1 MQQQPSKPKWAQSF
15 TALRHTNY
23 RWFWASAVGQ
33 SVAMGMQQLTVAW
46 LILEITDSLAQFG
59 IVSLFQGVPMLI
71 FMLFGG
77 ALADKFDRLK
87 LMISS
92 TAATAVIVF
101 ALAVLTVTDHIE
113 IWQIYLS
120 AALIGAIQAVNTP
133 TRTAVVGNLVPR
145 EDLMNAVALNNT
157 LMNLARIIGPSATG
171 FIIESVGI
179 GPTLFI
185 NTGFYV
191 VGILFL
197 FPIGGVKVAPRQ
209 RKTSVFKDVI
219 DGVKYTKSNAPAW
232 AIVLLGFSAG
242 LLTFPIGQIVPA
254 FARQEM
260 NLSASGA
267 GLLQMVTGI
276 GALVASLSLA
286 TLGNYKHKNW
296 LFIGSAFVCAVPLFL
311 FALIPWFPLSMFFL
325 ALVGF
330 GTMAFL
336 NLGITL
342 LQLLVPPEY
351 AGRALSLW
359 FVGAA
364 FIFLGV
370 FPISAIGELIGLRWS
385 LGGSALLGLFFAI
398 WLGVLWP
405 PLRNMRSGLEAQ
417 QKASQ
422 LAPQSSGTSPPNP
435 K

>member
-1 MQQQPSKPKWAQSF
+1 MQQTPVAKPKFARSF

-23 RWFWASAVGQ
+23 RWFWASALSQ
-33 SVAMGMQQLTVAW
+33 SVAMGMQQLTVSW
-46 LILEITDSLAQFG
+46 LILEITDSLSQFG
-59 IVSLFQGVPMLI
+59 IVSFFQGVPMLL

-87 LMISS
+87 LMIAS
-92 TAATAVIVF
+92 ATATTLIVC
-101 ALAVLTVTDHIE
+101 ALATLTVSGHIH
-113 IWQIYLS
+113 IWHIYLS
-120 AALIGAIQAVNTP
+120 AALLGSIQAVNTP

-157 LMNLARIIGPSATG
+157 LMNLSRIIGPSITG

-197 FPIGGVKVAPRQ
+197 LPIGGVKVAPRE
-209 RKTSVFKDVI
+209 RKTSVFKDVV

-232 AIVLLGFSAG
+232 AIVLIGFSAG
-242 LLTFPIGQIVPA
+242 LFTFPIGQIVPA
-254 FARQEM
+254 FAKEEM
-260 NLSASGA
+260 HLSASGA

-276 GALVASLSLA
+276 GALAASLSLA
-286 TLGNYKHKNW
+286 TLGNYKFKNW
-296 LFIGSAFVCAVPLFL
+296 LFIISAFLCAVPLFL
-311 FALIPWFPLSMFFL
+311 FAVIPWFPLSMFFL

-330 GTMAFL
+330 GTMTFL

-370 FPISAIGELIGLRWS
+370 FPISAIGDITSLRWS

-398 WLGVLWP
+398 WLGILWP
-405 PLRNMRSGLEAQ
+405 PLRQMKVGTEAQ
-417 QKASQ
+417 KPPPLMSR
-422 LAPQSSGTSPPNP
+422 PSGTASTS

>member
-1 MQQQPSKPKWAQSF
+1 MQRTSVSKFKLPKSF
-15 TALRHTNY
+15 AALRHTNY

-33 SVAMGMQQLTVAW
+33 SVAMGMQQLTVSW
-46 LILEITDSLAQFG
+46 LILEITDSLSQFG
-59 IVSLFQGVPMLI
+59 IVSFFQGVPMLI

-87 LMISS
+87 LMIAS
-92 TAATAVIVF
+92 TMATTLIVCL
-101 ALAVLTVTDHIE
+101 LAVLTVTDYIQIWHI
-113 IWQIYLS
+113 YVS
-120 AALIGAIQAVNTP
+120 AAFLGAIQAVNTP

-157 LMNLARIIGPSATG
+157 LMNLARILGPSVTG
-171 FIIESVGI
+171 FIIESLGI
-179 GPTLFI
+179 GPTLFM
-185 NTGFYV
+185 NTGFYIM
-191 VGILFL
+191 GILFL
-197 FPIGGVKVAPRQ
+197 LPIRGVKVAPRQ
-209 RKTSVFKDVI
+209 RKTTVFKDVV

-232 AIVLLGFSAG
+232 AIVLIGFSAG
-242 LLTFPIGQIVPA
+242 LFTFPIGQIVPA
-254 FARQEM
+254 FAKEEM
-260 NLSASGA
+260 HLSASGA

-276 GALVASLSLA
+276 GALVASLSVA

-296 LFIGSAFVCAVPLFL
+296 LFIASAFLCAIPLFL
-311 FALIPWFPLSMFFL
+311 FAVIPWFPLSMFFL

-330 GTMAFL
+330 GTMIFL

-370 FPISAIGELIGLRWS
+370 FPISAIGDITGLRWS
-385 LGGSALLGLFFAI
+385 LGGSALIGLFFAI
-398 WLGVLWP
+398 WLGLLWP
-405 PLRNMRSGLEAQ
+405 PLRNMRSGLEVQ
-417 QKASQ
+417 QKAS
-422 LAPQSSGTSPPNP
+422 AETS
-435 K
+435 

>member
-1 MQQQPSKPKWAQSF
+1 MPQSQAKSGF
-15 TALRHTNY
+15 LKSFSALRHTNY

-59 IVSLFQGVPMLI
+59 IVSLFQGVPMLA

-87 LMISS
+87 LMIVS
-92 TAATAVIVF
+92 TTATGLIVCL
-101 ALAVLTVTDHIE
+101 LAVLTVTDNIE
-113 IWQIYLS
+113 IWHIYVS
-120 AALIGAIQAVNTP
+120 AALLGAIQALYTP

-145 EDLMNAVALNNT
+145 EDLMNAVVLNNT
-157 LMNLARIIGPSATG
+157 LMYLARIAGPSATG

-185 NTGFYV
+185 NAAFYV
-191 VGILFL
+191 VGIVFL
-197 FPIGGVKVAPRQ
+197 FPIGGIKVASRP
-209 RKTSVFKDVI
+209 RKTSVFKDVA
-219 DGVKYTKSNAPAW
+219 DGIKYTKSNAPAW

-267 GLLQMVTGI
+267 GLLQMVASI
-276 GALVASLSLA
+276 GALVASLTLA
-286 TLGNYKHKNW
+286 SFGTYKHKNW
-296 LFIGSAFVCAVPLFL
+296 LFIASAFVCAVSLLL
-311 FALIPWFPLSMFFL
+311 FALIPWFPLSMLFL
-325 ALVGF
+325 AMTSF
-330 GTMAFL
+330 GTMTFISM
-336 NLGITL
+336 GVTL

-351 AGRALSLW
+351 SGRTLSLW

-364 FIFLGV
+364 LISVGV
-370 FPISAIGELIGLRWS
+370 FPISGIGDIVGLRWS

-398 WLGVLWP
+398 WLGIIWP
-405 PLRNMRSGLEAQ
+405 PLRRISPDLEWQ
-417 QKASQ
+417 QKQTQPA
-422 LAPQSSGTSPPNP
+422 SGT
-435 K
+435 

>member
-1 MQQQPSKPKWAQSF
+1 MKSF
-15 TALRHTNY
+15 AALRHTNY

-59 IVSLFQGVPMLI
+59 IVSLFQGAPMLA

-92 TAATAVIVF
+92 TAATGLIVCL
-101 ALAVLTVTDHIE
+101 LAILTVSDNIE
-113 IWQIYLS
+113 IWHIYVS
-120 AALIGAIQAVNTP
+120 AALLGAIQAVNTP

-157 LMNLARIIGPSATG
+157 LMNLARIAGPSATG
-171 FIIESVGI
+171 FIIDSVGI
-179 GPTLFI
+179 GPTLFM
-185 NTGFYV
+185 NTAFYV
-191 VGILFL
+191 VGIVFL
-197 FPIGGVKVAPRQ
+197 LPIRGVKVAARQ
-209 RKTSVFKDVI
+209 RKTSIFKDVA

-232 AIVLLGFSAG
+232 AIVLIGFSAG

-260 NLSASGA
+260 DLSASGA

-286 TLGNYKHKNW
+286 SFGTYKHKNW
-296 LFIGSAFVCAVPLFL
+296 LFIGSAFVCAIPLFL
-311 FALIPWFPLSMFFL
+311 FAIIPWFPLSMLFL
-325 ALVGF
+325 AMVGF

-370 FPISAIGELIGLRWS
+370 FPISAIGDVVGLRWS

-398 WLGVLWP
+398 WLGIIWP
-405 PLRNMRSGLEAQ
+405 PLRQMKIEEKPAVP
-417 QKASQ
+417 ASQ
-422 LAPQSSGTSPPNP
+422 PTGASPSAPR
-435 K
+435 

>member
-1 MQQQPSKPKWAQSF
+1 MQQPVSNPKWTQSF

-33 SVAMGMQQLTVAW
+33 SVAMGMQQLTVSW

-59 IVSLFQGVPMLI
+59 IVSFFQGVPMLA

-77 ALADKFDRLK
+77 ALADKLDRLK
-87 LMISS
+87 LMIAS
-92 TAATAVIVF
+92 TAATTVIVC
-101 ALAVLTVTDHIE
+101 ALAILTVSGNIQIWHI
-113 IWQIYLS
+113 YVS
-120 AALIGAIQAVNTP
+120 AALLGAIQAVNTP

-157 LMNLARIIGPSATG
+157 LMNLARIAGPSATG
-171 FIIESVGI
+171 FIIESIGI

-191 VGILFL
+191 AGILFL

-209 RKTSVFKDVI
+209 RKTSVFKDVV
-219 DGVKYTKSNAPAW
+219 DGIKYTKSNAPAW
-232 AIVLLGFSAG
+232 AIILIGFSAG

-254 FARQEM
+254 FAKEEM
-260 NLSASGA
+260 NLTASGA

-276 GALVASLSLA
+276 GALAASLGLA
-286 TLGNYKHKNW
+286 TLGNYKYKNW
-296 LFIGSAFVCAVPLFL
+296 LFIGSAFLCAVPLLL
-311 FALIPWFPLSMFFL
+311 FAVIPWFPLSMFFL
-325 ALVGF
+325 GLVGF
-330 GTMAFL
+330 GTMMFL

-370 FPISAIGELIGLRWS
+370 FPISAIGDLTSLRWS
-385 LGGSALLGLFFAI
+385 LGGSAILGLFFAI
-398 WLGVLWP
+398 WLGIIWP

-422 LAPQSSGTSPPNP
+422 ASSQSSGASTSSPR
-435 K
+435 

>member
-1 MQQQPSKPKWAQSF
+1 MQQTPVAKPKFARSF

-23 RWFWASAVGQ
+23 RWFWASALSQ
-33 SVAMGMQQLTVAW
+33 SVAMGMQQLTVSW
-46 LILEITDSLAQFG
+46 LILEITDSLSQFG
-59 IVSLFQGVPMLI
+59 IVSFFQGVPMLL

-87 LMISS
+87 LMIAS
-92 TAATAVIVF
+92 TAATTLIVC
-101 ALAVLTVTDHIE
+101 ALATLTVSGHIH
-113 IWQIYLS
+113 IWHIYLS
-120 AALIGAIQAVNTP
+120 AALLGSIQAVNTP

-157 LMNLARIIGPSATG
+157 LMNLSRIIGPSITG

-197 FPIGGVKVAPRQ
+197 LPIGGVKVAPRE
-209 RKTSVFKDVI
+209 RKTSVFKDVV

-232 AIVLLGFSAG
+232 AIVLIGFSAG
-242 LLTFPIGQIVPA
+242 LFTFPIGQIVPA
-254 FARQEM
+254 FAKEEM
-260 NLSASGA
+260 HLSASGA

-276 GALVASLSLA
+276 GALAASLSLA
-286 TLGNYKHKNW
+286 TLGNYKFKNW
-296 LFIGSAFVCAVPLFL
+296 LFIISAFLCAVPLFL
-311 FALIPWFPLSMFFL
+311 FAVIPWFPLSMFFL

-330 GTMAFL
+330 GTMTFL

-370 FPISAIGELIGLRWS
+370 FPISAIGDITSLRWS

-398 WLGVLWP
+398 WLGILWP
-405 PLRNMRSGLEAQ
+405 PLRQMKVGTEAQ
-417 QKASQ
+417 KPPPLMSR
-422 LAPQSSGTSPPNP
+422 PSGTASTS